1 MLLSASGI
9 RHTGLSLFLKRE
21 ADGSKGRV
29 RRGIVVWHDVGCGY
43 LGSGQGAAG
52 GWKGIVFGVTAAL
65 LYASVV
71 IMNKFLKEIE
81 AVDMTVSQLG
91 VASVVVLAYVLYTE
105 DGTGITFGVSTLF
118 LLLYLGIV
126 NTGIAYLLY
135 FSSLK
140 DLSGHTAALFSY
152 IDPVT
157 AILLSALLFHENMS
171 TEQMIGAVLILG
183 STLVSEL
190 VGGRRQEPANTT
202 GRG

>member
-1 MLLSASGI
+1 MLLSGSGI

-140 DLSGHTAALFSY
+140 DLSGQTAALFSY